1 MKKVFLFAA
10 VLTIIVVSCARK
22 SAPQSAEGTGA
33 ATEKKAPVVEVT
45 KFETSV
51 KSLITTKCG
60 PCHVPSAGGKKVAL
74 DNLQDAKKWS
84 DEIVKRIQMNP
95 GERGYMPFK
104 NPKLSDEEIAVF
116 KKWVK
121 DGMN

>member
-1 MKKVFLFAA
+1 MKKVFLFAVLSATA
-10 VLTIIVVSCARK
+10 VLSCARK
-22 SAPQSAEGTGA
+22 STPQSTPGND
-33 ATEKKAPVVEVT
+33 ATTEVKAPVVEVA

-51 KSLITTKCG
+51 KSLITAKCG
-60 PCHVPSAGGKKVAL
+60 PCHIPSAGGKKVAL
-74 DNLQDAKKWS
+74 DNLQDAKKWA

-104 NPKLSDEEIAVF
+104 NPKLSDAEIAVF
-116 KKWVK
+116 KQWVK

>member
-1 MKKVFLFAA
+1 MKKVLFFAVVLAA
-10 VLTIIVVSCARK
+10 IVVSCSRK

-33 ATEKKAPVVEVT
+33 ATEKKAPVVAVT

-51 KSLITTKCG
+51 KSLITTKCA

-74 DNLQDAKKWS
+74 DNLQDAQKWA
-84 DEIVKRIQMNP
+84 DEIVKRIQLNP
-95 GERGYMPFK
+95 GERGFMPFK

>member
-1 MKKVFLFAA
+1 MKKVFLFAV
-10 VLTIIVVSCARK
+10 VLAIIIVSCARK
-22 SAPQSAEGTGA
+22 SVPQTSTGTDA
-33 ATEKKAPVVEVT
+33 VTEVKAPVVEVT

-74 DNLQDAKKWS
+74 DNLQDAQKWA

-95 GERGYMPFK
+95 GDRGYMPFK

>member
-1 MKKVFLFAA
+1 MKKVFLFAV
-10 VLTIIVVSCARK
+10 VLAIIIVSCARK
-22 SAPQSAEGTGA
+22 SAPQTSTGTDA
-33 ATEKKAPVVEVT
+33 VTEVKAPVVEVT

-74 DNLQDAKKWS
+74 DNLQDAQKWA

-95 GERGYMPFK
+95 GDRGYMPFK